1 MLGESAVETCSPM
14 GMGSLQRCSLQPGA
28 DTGEVGSRHALVHT
42 ALSRK
47 DHRNRGM
54 GKDIKDVCK
63 GEKNVSQ
70 DGLQSVNPSF
80 KMKTHHTRTRTQTHT
95 LSTCLCIPLG
105 KFWSDYFKCVLPL
118 RRLRVEGRD
127 GLGERV
133 GNLVFHLL
141 PFRII

>member
-1 MLGESAVETCSPM
+1 MLGESAVETRSPM
-14 GMGSLQRCSLQPGA
+14 GMGSLQGCSLQPGA

-54 GKDIKDVCK
+54 WKDIKDVCK

-80 KMKTHHTRTRTQTHT
+80 KMKTSHAHAHTDTHT
-95 LSTCLCIPLG
+95 
-105 KFWSDYFKCVLPL
+105 
-118 RRLRVEGRD
+118 
-127 GLGERV
+127 
-133 GNLVFHLL
+133 FHMPVY
-141 PFRII
+141 PFRKILE